1 MPPKTLSRIVAPKLI
16 PIGDVRPSAYNPR
29 QTDGFRLGL
38 LELSLKK
45 LGFLL
50 PLYADK
56 DGEILSGHQRH
67 LVAQRLGV
75 QQVPVAFTCRSMKM
89 SERKAVNIAF
99 NRGTNDMTRA
109 DTPVG
114 LTQNIDAKQI
124 RRMAEELPDI
134 PLGSEDFYPCLRVME
149 LPIKALLIAN
159 AGRWSQYATAVSR
172 SLYRKGIQMPIV
184 VRPGDYVLNG
194 LGRLQML
201 AEAGENFVPTVLVP
215 DDRAEFAEAML
226 NLLTMDFNIEE
237 KYADTLRHNSFRRA
251 RNVRQSLGRGFVFA
265 MPGDKSPSK
274 FSLEN
279 GNDWARWTSKYGT
292 GVVDFGAGHLT
303 ETSILR
309 AAGIHVAAFE
319 PYRITGG
326 DEIDKKESIKLT
338 RQFLADIATGREY
351 SSIFISSVLNS
362 VPFLGDRRCIVV
374 ICAALCD
381 RNTRLYA
388 CASSTKQ
395 TSWQHTSG
403 REYANRNDRNNLTFK
418 LDYEP
423 GIKIG
428 ELSDKPKVQKF
439 HTTQEFQ
446 ELFAGEFRHVQ
457 ISEAEK
463 NVQAE
468 CWGAYPVGTNALRL
482 ALRFEFDLPYPDG
495 SRMGLVQD
503 AFEAFSQRL
512 GVRL

>member
-1 MPPKTLSRIVAPKLI
+1 MPSETLSRITAPKLL
-16 PIGDVRPSAYNPR
+16 PISDVRPSAYNPR
-29 QTDGFRLGL
+29 QADAYRLGL

-56 DGEILSGHQRH
+56 DGELLSGHQRH
-67 LVAQRLGV
+67 YLAERLGV
-75 QQVPVAFTCRSMKM
+75 SHVPVAFTRRSMKL

-99 NRGTNDMTRA
+99 NRGTNDMTGT
-109 DTPVG
+109 DTPTG
-114 LTQNIDAKQI
+114 LTRTIDAAQI
-124 RRMAEELPDI
+124 HTLAERLPDI
-134 PLGSEDFYPCLRVME
+134 SLDSEDFYPCLRVMDM
-149 LPIKALLIAN
+149 PIKALLSVN

-172 SLYRKGIQMPIV
+172 SLYSKGVQMPIV
-184 VRPGDYVLNG
+184 IRPGGYVLNG

-201 AEAGENFVPTVLVP
+201 AEAGESFVPTVLVP

-251 RNVRQSLGRGFVFA
+251 RNVRQSLGRGFIFA
-265 MPGDKSPSK
+265 LRKSPSK

-279 GNDWARWTSKYGT
+279 SYDWAHWKQRYGVL

-303 ETSILR
+303 ETNMLR

-326 DEIDKKESIKLT
+326 DEIDKVESIKLT
-338 RQFLADIATGREY
+338 REFLADIATGREY

-362 VPFLGDRRCIVV
+362 VPFIGDRRCIVV

-395 TSWQHTSG
+395 TSWQHASG

-439 HTTQEFQ
+439 HTAQEFR

-495 SRMGLVQD
+495 SRMGLVQE

-512 GVRL
+512 GVQL